1 MQLDWQGHELE
12 VRGDWPARWLY
23 LAPEYTLE
31 VDGTEAA
38 RAGGPVV
45 RPHLEAM
52 FEDEEGELHHL
63 EAEVLSIVGFRPR
76 CQIRVD
82 GETLDTQ
89 RVPVRNV
96 LNPFL
101 ALIILVSTAIMLYL
115 GPDVLRHYWPG

>member
-1 MQLDWQGHELE
+1 MQVDWQGHQLE

-23 LAPEYTLE
+23 LAPEYILE

-38 RAGGPVV
+38 RSGGPVV

-76 CQIRVD
+76 CQISVD
-82 GETLDTQ
+82 GDPLETR

-115 GPDVLRHYWPG
+115 GPDVLRLYWPG

>member
-1 MQLDWQGHELE
+1 MQVDWQGHQLE
-12 VRGDWPARWLY
+12 VRGDWPARWLF
-23 LAPEYTLE
+23 LAPEYILE

-38 RAGGPVV
+38 RSGGPVV

-52 FEDEEGELHHL
+52 FEDEDGELHHL

-76 CQIRVD
+76 CQISVD
-82 GETLDTQ
+82 GDPLETQ

-101 ALIILVSTAIMLYL
+101 ALVILVSTAIMLYL
-115 GPDVLRHYWPG
+115 GPDVLRHYWPR

>member
-1 MQLDWQGHELE
+1 MQVDWQGHQLE

-23 LAPEYTLE
+23 LAPEYILE

-38 RAGGPVV
+38 RSGGPVV

-63 EAEVLSIVGFRPR
+63 EAELLSIVGFRPR
-76 CQIRVD
+76 CQISVD
-82 GETLDTQ
+82 GDPLETR

-115 GPDVLRHYWPG
+115 GPDVLRLYWPG